1 MQPYQRFLELWAE
14 IVDLDRA
21 ASVLSWDQETQMP
34 VRGNAARGK
43 LMATLAGVHHERLSS
58 DELLEA
64 LQKAEGEV
72 EPGSLEEAQLRQ
84 GRREIDKVRR
94 VPQRLTMALAEAT
107 TAGHES
113 WRRAR
118 EASDFA
124 LFRDDLA
131 RIFDLKREEAELLA
145 DGGNPYDALLDRF
158 EPGMTEAE
166 LVPLFQKLREHL
178 GPIVQ
183 AVADSGVVVD
193 ESPARG
199 AFPEEAQLALGRDV
213 AKAIGFDFERGRID
227 LAPHP
232 FCTGFHP
239 TDVRITWRFLP
250 YDFRSALFGILHE
263 AGHGTYEQ
271 GLPLELQRTPIGG
284 AVSLGVHESQSR
296 LWENLV
302 GRSRAFWEWCLP
314 VLQQHLPGTEA
325 VTVDTLW
332 PALNTIRPSLI
343 RVEADQGTYDLHI
356 AVRFEVERALFAGEI
371 ALDELPEAWDTKV
384 EELLGI
390 RADDV
395 ADGVLQDIHWSFGG
409 FGYFPTYTL
418 GNLINAQLF
427 EAAEAALGDQ
437 AESFRRGEFAP
448 LASWLRE
455 NVHAHGSRYPA
466 AELVER
472 ATGRPLSSDAF
483 LKRRAEAAE
492 AVYGVRL

>member
-1 MQPYQRFLELWAE
+1 MEQ
-14 IVDLDRA
+14 
-21 ASVLSWDQETQMP
+21 T
-34 VRGNAARGK
+34 
-43 LMATLAGVHHERLSS
+43 TL
-58 DELLEA
+58 
-64 LQKAEGEV
+64 
-72 EPGSLEEAQLRQ
+72 P
-84 GRREIDKVRR
+84 
-94 VPQRLTMALAEAT
+94 
-107 TAGHES
+107 
-113 WRRAR
+113 
-118 EASDFA
+118 
-124 LFRDDLA
+124 
-131 RIFDLKREEAELLA
+131 
-145 DGGNPYDALLDRF
+145 
-158 EPGMTEAE
+158 
-166 LVPLFQKLREHL
+166 
-178 GPIVQ
+178 
-183 AVADSGVVVD
+183 
-193 ESPARG
+193 
-199 AFPEEAQLALGRDV
+199 
-213 AKAIGFDFERGRID
+213 
-227 LAPHP
+227 
-232 FCTGFHP
+232 
-239 TDVRITWRFLP
+239 
-250 YDFRSALFGILHE
+250 
-263 AGHGTYEQ
+263 
-271 GLPLELQRTPIGG
+271 
-284 AVSLGVHESQSR
+284 
-296 LWENLV
+296 
-302 GRSRAFWEWCLP
+302 
-314 VLQQHLPGTEA
+314 
-325 VTVDTLW
+325 
-332 PALNTIRPSLI
+332 NTIRPSLI